1 MDKRK
6 WQLVYYELADESV
19 PVKDFID
26 GLDELEQAKAFNWM
40 RSLGEKGPTFPRP
53 YADYLRDGIYELRL
67 KLSGDNER
75 ILYFFCFKDFI
86 VLTHQPTKHTK
97 KVPDGDIEIAL
108 QRKTNFYKQYKTK
121 EELIKALRK
130 KGCLCV
136 V

>member
-1 MDKRK
+1 M
-6 WQLVYYELADESV
+6 VYYEMADESV
-19 PVKDFID
+19 PVKEFID

-40 RSLGEKGPTFPRP
+40 RALGEHGPTLPRP

-86 VLTHQPTKHTK
+86 VLAHQLTKRTK
-97 KVPDGDIEIAL
+97 RVPDGDIKIAS
-108 QRKTNFYKQYKTK
+108 QRKADFCKQYKTK
-121 EELIKALRK
+121 EGLIKALRK